1 MAGILFLLEFPQGS
15 LANVGGLQSLM
26 PVTSFVYRYG
36 RKYSIS
42 QLSIFIFRSHLR
54 NRIRVRR
61 DGGGAW
67 E

>member
-42 QLSIFIFRSHLR
+42 HGTQRASKQRENAALLPP
-54 NRIRVRR
+54 
-61 DGGGAW
+61 
-67 E
+67 